1 MTQLRQV
8 DLTTMWLLTALGLL
22 LIVGLFS
29 RLAALAGAALMVL
42 FYLPMPPWPGVPEA
56 PGPEHSLFVNKNLI
70 EALALLAIASLP
82 TGKWL
87 GLDAL
92 VAKLFSRSAPQKS

>member
-1 MTQLRQV
+1 
-8 DLTTMWLLTALGLL
+8 
-22 LIVGLFS
+22 
-29 RLAALAGAALMVL
+29 
-42 FYLPMPPWPGVPEA
+42 
-56 PGPEHSLFVNKNLI
+56 VNKNLI

-92 VAKLFSRSAPQKS
+92 VAKLFSRTPAPKT